1 MTRTLWR
8 FAVLFVVALALA
20 TVAVLGVRGQTSRVP
35 PREFNKGMVDQ
46 LKAKAQGK
54 TLAFADGRVNR
65 MPPKG
70 TIPWGRG
77 TDAPDGAFAFD
88 LEAAYASKRMPGA
101 FDARRIQHG
110 RAMYTRYCALCH
122 GDLGD
127 GRGITTRF
135 GMNQP
140 PSYHSDSMRAL
151 SDGAM
156 FKVITD
162 GKGTMGPL
170 AGRLPP
176 EDRWAAVAWVRVLQ
190 RARNAQLA
198 ELPDEQRRALEEQPK

>member
-1 MTRTLWR
+1 MTRMLWR
-8 FAVLFVVALALA
+8 FAFLFVVSLALA

-35 PREFNKGMVDQ
+35 PREFDKGMVDQ
-46 LKAKAQGK
+46 PKAKAQGK

-65 MPPKG
+65 MPPVG

-77 TDAPDGAFAFD
+77 TDAPDPAFTFD
-88 LEAAYASKRMPGA
+88 IAAAYALKRMPGA
-101 FDARRIQHG
+101 VDRARIDHG
-110 RAMYTRYCALCH
+110 RAIYTRFCALCH

-127 GRGITTRF
+127 GKGITTHF

-151 SDGAM
+151 TDGAL
-156 FKVITD
+156 FRVVTE

-170 AGRLPP
+170 AGRLDV

-190 RARNAQLA
+190 RSRNATLA
-198 ELPDEQRRALEEQPK
+198 DVPAPERTTLEEQQK